1 MKFTK
6 DIRHYL
12 GAAGIFLLMV
22 GLLLFLSFFEVPAD
36 NKDIF
41 VSIVGMIAATLSVVI
56 YTLIGRNPEEVTE
69 LKKKVEG
76 MQATLDSMEARNDQL
91 EAIIIKTQ
99 ENTIDKLSII
109 GEGFIKD
116 LLDK

>member
-6 DIRHYL
+6 DIRHYI

-22 GLLLFLSFFEVPAD
+22 GLLLFLSFFEVPSD

-69 LKKKVEG
+69 LKGRVEG
-76 MQATLDSMEARNDQL
+76 MQATIDSLEARNNQL
-91 EAIIIKTQ
+91 EAIIIQSQ
-99 ENTIDKLSII
+99 ETTIEKLSIL
-109 GEGFIKD
+109 GNVFIKD
-116 LLDK
+116 LLEK

>member
-6 DIRHYL
+6 DIRHYV

-22 GLLLFLSFFEVPAD
+22 GLLLFLSFFEVPSD

-56 YTLIGRNPEEVTE
+56 YTLIGRNPEEVSE
-69 LKKKVEG
+69 LRSKVEG
-76 MQATLDSMEARNDQL
+76 MQATIDSLEARNNQL
-91 EAIIIKTQ
+91 ESIIIKSQ
-99 ENTIDKLSII
+99 ETTIEKLSIL
-109 GEGFIKD
+109 GNTLIKD
-116 LLDK
+116 LIEK